1 MVSRFLAQS
10 KSQSVNS
17 QAVLG
22 QHVQTIALALMWAGN
37 AILLFSAGEVYQGH
51 QGLDG
56 AVWCMTSQDALPH
69 CGFCYAAALSA
80 AIALYHGAKAVL
92 IKHQGRV

>member
-1 MVSRFLAQS
+1 MVLRFLAPS

-17 QAVLG
+17 QAAFG
-22 QHVQTIALALMWAGN
+22 EHVQTIALALMWAGN
-37 AILLFSAGEVYQGH
+37 AILLFWAGEVYQGH

-56 AVWCMTSQDALPH
+56 AVWCMSSQEALPH

-80 AIALYHGAKAVL
+80 AIALYHGARAVL
-92 IKHQGRV
+92 IKHQGQD